1 MNPATLAGFMGFG
14 LVVGFT
20 AGLVGIG
27 GGVLIGAGDQ
37 GGNSGGMHALR
48 GPLLGNPAFDL
59 SRFTAQDVSTVRSSW
74 LAGAYE
80 ANQPDISAFAGRGGK
95 LILWHGFNDP
105 GPSARGTVEYYE
117 AVSKATTGAQGSVRL
132 FLAPGVAHCSG
143 GAGPDRVD
151 WLAALDNWVDK
162 GVAPQEVPASKVN
175 STLAWNLCAYPKL
188 PTGQAGGVYAC
199 N

>member
-1 MNPATLAGFMGFG
+1 
-14 LVVGFT
+14 
-20 AGLVGIG
+20 
-27 GGVLIGAGDQ
+27 
-37 GGNSGGMHALR
+37 
-48 GPLLGNPAFDL
+48 
-59 SRFTAQDVSTVRSSW
+59 
-74 LAGAYE
+74 
-80 ANQPDISAFAGRGGK
+80 
-95 LILWHGFNDP
+95 
-105 GPSARGTVEYYE
+105 
-117 AVSKATTGAQGSVRL
+117 
-132 FLAPGVAHCSG
+132 VAHCSG